1 LIFFTMSFADCPTPA
16 IVMNAAAYSISGAN
30 QKLYS
35 RLKTSLQLNLRRQ
48 IFLAVCDDLEL
59 RSYLVAQL
67 QIALRSPR
75 VVSLNLN
82 LSDPNP
88 MAQVAQWLSLHNN
101 SSDTSHSPGF
111 QILGVEHLTRQ
122 PAPVQKRFLT
132 HLQAIEYYLPGID
145 GTIVLWLP
153 RPWLRSLQQS
163 APAFWDWHTALFEF
177 EGDPAPL
184 RSISQSRLS
193 SDRTLDPAIAS
204 LQTASTPTST
214 PQTSTPQTSTPH
226 SSYPHLSPVVPIPH
240 TETFTD
246 SAPVEESIWDM
257 LIYDLAQLDAGS
269 QQRNE
274 AEYKI
279 TEALVDEASANN
291 LQNSKLKT
299 QNIPCGN
306 ATRTK
311 LKTSLASTSRL
322 TQQILAAIAQEPAL
336 AEHQTALRNLQQ
348 IDQLLEQRA
357 AQKTIAA
364 AYRDLGRLYQN
375 RLEQGNPSPK
385 TLDIAIAIHEEAL
398 EWLQDDTLQ
407 WVDGANDLGNLYWMQ
422 SHSAGTAD
430 LPHQISSLQKAI
442 RIYTLALDKTTPQ
455 ANSHTYAMIQNNLGS
470 AYGDLAHY
478 QNPANNLLKSVEAY
492 ESALHYC
499 DPQENMAR
507 NAATQNN
514 LGTACW
520 NLAQHQQP
528 IVRLNQ
534 AIAAYHAALQ
544 YYSPNSEPMH
554 YAMIQNN
561 LGTAYWNL
569 AQHLKPNPNPN
580 LAHSTVSPTR
590 LLQLAIAAY
599 HTALHYR
606 TLDTVPASFAATQNN
621 LGTAYWNLANLK
633 TISHGD
639 RPQYLQQAIKA
650 YEAAIAAVDLL
661 SAQTDCRPALS
672 FDVSA
677 TYNNLG
683 LSYYQLAGDQHTS
696 LTSPQRQTLLESA
709 LTQHLQALQ
718 GWEPLSDFYQT
729 TLDYIIQA
737 TRAFHSEFGIQ
748 GQILALSK
756 IPANL
761 LPEVMRKL

>member
-1 LIFFTMSFADCPTPA
+1 MPFDSEALALIFLTMQFADCPTPA

-59 RSYLVAQL
+59 RSHLVAQL
-67 QIALRSPR
+67 QTALRSPHF
-75 VVSLNLN
+75 VSLNLN

-88 MAQVAQWLSLHNN
+88 MAQVAQWLSQPSNAP
-101 SSDTSHSPGF
+101 TSHSLSF

-122 PAPVQKRFLT
+122 PASVQKRFLT

-145 GTIVLWLP
+145 GTMVLWLP

-177 EGDPAPL
+177 EGDPTPL
-184 RSISQSRLS
+184 RSTSQTRLS
-193 SDRTLDPAIAS
+193 SDRTLDSAIS
-204 LQTASTPTST
+204 QFQTPPVLTDTPL
-214 PQTSTPQTSTPH
+214 
-226 SSYPHLSPVVPIPH
+226 SSHPNLSPIVPIPH
-240 TETFTD
+240 TETLTEG
-246 SAPVEESIWDM
+246 APLEESVWDM
-257 LIYDLAQLDAGS
+257 LTYDLAQLDISNQRSNGS
-269 QQRNE
+269 KS
-274 AEYKI
+274 KI
-279 TEALVDEASANN
+279 PPGSTPPVGNASPKD
-291 LQNSKLKT
+291 LQNSKVLHPPHPSPR
-299 QNIPCGN
+299 IPHF
-306 ATRTK
+306 
-311 LKTSLASTSRL
+311 SSRL
-322 TQQILAAIAQEPAL
+322 TEQILAAIAHEPNL
-336 AEHQTALRNLQQ
+336 ADHQIALRNLQQ

-364 AYRDLGRLYQN
+364 AYLNLGRLYRN
-375 RLEQGNPSPK
+375 RLERGNPSPEI
-385 TLDIAIAIHEEAL
+385 LDIAIAVHEATL
-398 EWLQDDTLQ
+398 EWLQDDSPE

-422 SHSAGTAD
+422 SHSPVAVDQQLA
-430 LPHQISSLQKAI
+430 SLQQAI
-442 RIYTLALDKTTPQ
+442 QTYTLALNTITPQ

-470 AYGDLAHY
+470 AYGDLAQY
-478 QNPANNLLKSVEAY
+478 QDPANNLLKSVEAY
-492 ESALHYC
+492 ELALRYR
-499 DPQENMAR
+499 DPQEDMAR
-507 NAATQNN
+507 DAATQNN

-544 YYSPNSEPMH
+544 HYTPTCEPMH

-569 AQHLKPNPNPN
+569 AQHLKPNPNPK
-580 LAHSTVSPTR
+580 LAHSTLSPTR

-599 HTALHYR
+599 RTALNYR
-606 TLDTVPASFAATQNN
+606 TVDTVPASFAATQNN

-633 TISHGD
+633 TTAQDD
-639 RPQYLQQAIKA
+639 RAQQLQQAIQA
-650 YEAAIAAVDLL
+650 YEAAIAAVESL
-661 SAQTDCRPALS
+661 SAPTEQRPALT
-672 FDVSA
+672 FDVCA
-677 TYNNLG
+677 TFNNLG
-683 LSYYQLAGDQHTS
+683 LSYFQLAGDRRNS

-709 LTQHLQALQ
+709 LNQHLQAFQ
-718 GWEPLSDFYQT
+718 GWEPRSDFYQT
-729 TLDYIIQA
+729 TLDYIIQT

-748 GQILALSK
+748 GQTLALSK

>member
-1 LIFFTMSFADCPTPA
+1 MLFDCPTPA
-16 IVMNAAAYSISGAN
+16 IVMNAAAYSISGVN

-67 QIALRSPR
+67 QTALRSPR
-75 VVSLNLN
+75 FVSLNLN

-88 MAQVAQWLSLHNN
+88 MAQVAQWLSQHGN
-101 SSDTSHSPGF
+101 SPDTSHSPGF
-111 QILGVEHLTRQ
+111 QILGIEHLTRQ

-184 RSISQSRLS
+184 RNISQARLS
-193 SDRTLDPAIAS
+193 SDRTLDSAIAP
-204 LQTASTPTST
+204 LPMLPADHYTD
-214 PQTSTPQTSTPH
+214 H
-226 SSYPHLSPVVPIPH
+226 SSLSQPPP
-240 TETFTD
+240 
-246 SAPVEESIWDM
+246 APVLPLYCPEPFTESLLEAAPIEESIWDM
-257 LIYDLAQLDAGS
+257 LTYDLAQLDAGDPP
-269 QQRNE
+269 RNE
-274 AEYKI
+274 ATPKI
-279 TEALVDEASANN
+279 PLTLRE
-291 LQNSKLKT
+291 QNSKLKT
-299 QNIPCGN
+299 SF
-306 ATRTK
+306 T
-311 LKTSLASTSRL
+311 STSRL
-322 TQQILAAIAQEPAL
+322 TQQILAALTQEPAL
-336 AEHQTALRNLQQ
+336 AEHQTALRTLQQ

-357 AQKTIAA
+357 APKTIAA
-364 AYRDLGRLYQN
+364 AYRELGRLYQN
-375 RLEQGNPSPK
+375 QLEQGNPSPE
-385 TLDIAIAIHEEAL
+385 TLEVAIAVHEKAL

-422 SHSAGTAD
+422 SHNAGAD
-430 LPHQISSLQKAI
+430 AGATKLQQQLSSLQKAI
-442 RIYTLALDKTTPQ
+442 HIYTLALDKTTPQ
-455 ANSHTYAMIQNNLGS
+455 ANPHTYTMIQNNLGS

-478 QNPANNLLKSVEAY
+478 QDPANNLLKSVEAY
-492 ESALHYC
+492 ESALHSTLRYC
-499 DPQENMAR
+499 DPQENTAR

-528 IVRLNQ
+528 IARLNQ

-569 AQHLKPNPNPN
+569 AQHLKPNPNLN
-580 LAHSTVSPTR
+580 LAHSIVSPTR

-599 HTALHYR
+599 HTALNYR
-606 TLDTVPASFAATQNN
+606 TLDTVPTSFAATQNN

-633 TISHGD
+633 TTAQND
-639 RPQYLQQAIKA
+639 RKQQLQQAIKA
-650 YEAAIAAVDLL
+650 YEAAIAAVEAL
-661 SAQTDCRPALS
+661 SAQTEHRPALT
-672 FDVSA
+672 FDVFA

-683 LSYYQLAGDQHTS
+683 LSYYQLASDRHHS
-696 LTSPQRQTLLESA
+696 LTPPQRQTLLEAS

-718 GWEPLSDFYQT
+718 GWEPRSDFYQT
-729 TLDYIIQA
+729 TLDYITQT

-748 GQILALSK
+748 GQTLALSK

>member
-1 LIFFTMSFADCPTPA
+1 MQFADCPTPA

-59 RSYLVAQL
+59 RSHLVAQL
-67 QIALRSPR
+67 QTALRSPR
-75 VVSLNLN
+75 FVSLNLN

-88 MAQVAQWLSLHNN
+88 MAQVAQWLSQH
-101 SSDTSHSPGF
+101 SSAPASHSLSF

-145 GTIVLWLP
+145 GTMVLWLP

-184 RSISQSRLS
+184 RSISQVRVS
-193 SDRTLDPAIAS
+193 SDRAPESAIAQLQTPPVTSHTDHFSYSKSSNLAPAIP
-204 LQTASTPTST
+204 LHHPE
-214 PQTSTPQTSTPH
+214 P
-226 SSYPHLSPVVPIPH
+226 L
-240 TETFTD
+240 TESFTE
-246 SAPVEESIWDM
+246 SAPAEESVWDM
-257 LIYDLAQLDAGS
+257 LTYDLAQFDTREQSRNQARDQNSKAQSAADA
-269 QQRNE
+269 N
-274 AEYKI
+274 KI
-279 TEALVDEASANN
+279 SPRSTLSIGKASPQD

-299 QNIPCGN
+299 SFPD
-306 ATRTK
+306 
-311 LKTSLASTSRL
+311 TSHL
-322 TQQILAAIAQEPAL
+322 TDQVLAAIAHEPAL
-336 AEHQTALRNLQQ
+336 AEHQTALRGLQQ
-348 IDQLLEQRA
+348 IDQLLDQRA
-357 AQKTIAA
+357 TPKTIAA
-364 AYRDLGRLYQN
+364 AYLNLGRLYRD
-375 RLEQGNPSPK
+375 RLEQGNASPE
-385 TLDIAIAIHEEAL
+385 TLGIAIAVHQATL
-398 EWLQDDTLQ
+398 EWLQDDTPR
-407 WVDGANDLGNLYWMQ
+407 WVDEANDLGNLYWMQ
-422 SHSAGTAD
+422 SHSSVAAD
-430 LPHQISSLQKAI
+430 QQLASLQKAI
-442 RIYTLALDKTTPQ
+442 QTYALALDKTTPQ

-470 AYGDLAHY
+470 AYGDLAQY
-478 QNPANNLLKSVEAY
+478 QDPANNLLKSVEAY
-492 ESALHYC
+492 ESALRHR
-499 DPQENMAR
+499 DPQEDTAR
-507 NAATQNN
+507 DAATQNN

-528 IVRLNQ
+528 IARLNQ
-534 AIAAYHAALQ
+534 AIAAYHAALKHYTPQ
-544 YYSPNSEPMH
+544 CEPMH

-580 LAHSTVSPTR
+580 LAHFTVSPTR

-606 TLDTVPASFAATQNN
+606 TLADVPASFAATQNN

-633 TISHGD
+633 TIAPDD
-639 RPQYLQQAIKA
+639 RWQHLQQAIQA
-650 YEAAIAAVDLL
+650 YEAAIAAVDVL
-661 SAQTDCRPALS
+661 SAQTEHRPALT
-672 FDVSA
+672 FDVFA
-677 TYNNLG
+677 TFNNLG
-683 LSYYQLAGDQHTS
+683 LSYFQLAGDRHNNITS
-696 LTSPQRQTLLESA
+696 TQRQTLLESA
-709 LTQHLQALQ
+709 LNQHLQALH

-729 TLDYIIQA
+729 TLDYITQTA
-737 TRAFHSEFGIQ
+737 RAFHSEFGIQ
-748 GQILALSK
+748 GQTLALSK